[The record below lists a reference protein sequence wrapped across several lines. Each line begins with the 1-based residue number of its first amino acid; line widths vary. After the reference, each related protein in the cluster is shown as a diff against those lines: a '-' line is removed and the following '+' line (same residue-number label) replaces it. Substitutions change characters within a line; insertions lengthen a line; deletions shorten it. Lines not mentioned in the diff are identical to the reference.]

1 MYYRYVNISDD
12 QIKLKTKIQHIV
24 GNVLSSNR
32 KIVER
37 QNRYHLHT
45 SKCLLTFQAD
55 SKTLMKSGS
64 VKLVLLKKMTN
75 LFYVYFRIITTKE
88 KNTTER
94 PFNNKEK

>member
-24 GNVLSSNR
+24 GNVLNSNR